1 MKLVGHWE
9 EGQIKSGRW
18 IYPNGIYYEGTFV
31 NNKPS
36 GQGVWHCKDGN
47 VVKGS
52 YEQKKKEIEEDAPPE
67 DEGEEGAPAAQ
78 KFDLKWTSEVNIVE
92 SASKVNSV
100 VLE

>member
-18 IYPNGIYYEGTFV
+18 IYPNGFYYEGTFV

-36 GQGVWHCKDGN
+36 GQ

-67 DEGEEGAPAAQ
+67 DEGEEGAPAA
-78 KFDLKWTSEVNIVE
+78 
-92 SASKVNSV
+92 
-100 VLE
+100 